1 MSNAR
6 YRQSEAAPEEQPSRM
21 SPLQAMSLCNRDP
34 RLFALYIEFGGA
46 EIDRRIAYFTEV
58 MKAARESLPRSM
70 ALEREAWAR
79 REQDPEHRMRPARGV
94 VSINEVL
101 RCSKALTQ
109 AMEERRDLMLRV
121 LEASVG
127 GVEAREMFLK
137 RARRAMEAVEQGQCD
152 MPLACEEVPPMP
164 PPAEVKVE
172 PRQSRQ
178 ELASA
183 PAPKRSVNATPAPVA
198 VS

>member
-6 YRQSEAAPEEQPSRM
+6 YRQSEVAPEEQPSRM

-34 RLFALYIEFGGA
+34 RLFALYIELGGA

>member
-6 YRQSEAAPEEQPSRM
+6 YRQPEVAPEEQPSRM

-34 RLFALYIEFGGA
+34 RLFALYIELGGA

-109 AMEERRDLMLRV
+109 AMEDRRELMLHAV
-121 LEASVG
+121 EASVAG
-127 GVEAREMFLK
+127 MQAREPFVK
-137 RARRAMEAVEQGQCD
+137 RARRALEAVEQGQCD

-164 PPAEVKVE
+164 QPAAAKVE
-172 PRQSRQ
+172 PRP
-178 ELASA
+178 SA
-183 PAPKRSVNATPAPVA
+183 PQPAGAPEPMRSANATPAPAAVA
-198 VS
+198 

>member
-6 YRQSEAAPEEQPSRM
+6 YRQPEVAPEEQPSRM

-34 RLFALYIEFGGA
+34 RLFALYIELGGA